1 MSNQLIQFLNPYSK
15 TVNLPSI
22 SGSVEIKSITTGQMK
37 KILSYEDNDDPFIIE
52 DILDDI
58 IKGCVTTEGFNIDNL
73 TIQDRFLL
81 LIEIRKITKG
91 NKYTFNIDCP
101 ECKTELIKNI
111 DQDKLNIK
119 SYPDNIDTRIKI
131 TDALSAHLTFI
142 TRGMQK
148 QATNI
153 VRNNK
158 SLNNDQ
164 QMAEMATYLYAS
176 AITAFDT
183 PAGEITD
190 STIEDKKELLDNL
203 SETSYQ
209 SINDWFDKYDYGIEF
224 KFKPSCRF
232 CGWEGKEE
240 DIPVSG
246 FFF

>member
-15 TVNLPSI
+15 VVELPSI
-22 SGSVEIKSITTGQMK
+22 SGSVEIKPITTGQMK

-58 IKGCVTTEGFNIDNL
+58 VRGCVTTEGFDIDNL

-81 LIEIRKITKG
+81 LVEIRKITKG
-91 NKYTFNIDCP
+91 KDYTFNIDCP
-101 ECKTELIKNI
+101 ECKTELINNI
-111 DQDKLNIK
+111 DLDTLEINP
-119 SYPDNIDTRIKI
+119 YPDNIDTKVKL
-131 TDALSAHLTFI
+131 TDALSANLTFI

-148 QATNI
+148 QAVEI
-153 VRNNK
+153 VRSNK
-158 SLNNDQ
+158 SLNEDQ
-164 QMAEMATYLYAS
+164 QMAEMATYLYAL
-176 AITAFDT
+176 AITTFDT

-190 STIEDKKELLDNL
+190 SPVEDKKELLDNL

-209 SINDWFDKYDYGIEF
+209 AINDWFNKYDYGVVF
-224 KFKPSCRF
+224 KFKPFCRF
-232 CGWEGKEE
+232 CGWKGKEE

>member
-15 TVNLPSI
+15 TVDLPSV

-58 IKGCVTTEGFNIDNL
+58 IIGCVTTNGFNIDNL

-101 ECKTELIKNI
+101 ECKTELINNI
-111 DQDKLNIK
+111 DLDKLNIK

-176 AITAFDT
+176 AITSFDT

-209 SINDWFDKYDYGIEF
+209 AINDWFDKYDYGIEF